1 MDDIYIEKRK
11 RGIFGWVFLIVF
23 FGWNAFML
31 LMLFVMVNAANEMP
45 TAGTEAGRAGAAT
58 GVALSIGGLLFVW
71 LVGAVITGLFAMLTR
86 GSKTIVKK
94 SG

>member
-1 MDDIYIEKRK
+1 VDDIYIEKRK
-11 RGIFGWVFLIVF
+11 RGGFGWLFLIVF

-31 LMLFVMVNAANEMP
+31 LMLFVVVNAANEMP
-45 TAGTEAGRAGAAT
+45 AAGTEAGRAGAAT
-58 GVALSIGGLLFVW
+58 GVALSIGALLFVW